1 MREFVV
7 RRQRAHRYGAPSPPT
22 LHSTPQHPRDLKN
35 LPSSLPP
42 LHPRHFLCFFL
53 TLPPPRRFSPPPPPP
68 PPGRRPD
75 RRPEIKKKRKISRGR
90 GWRGSSSFLLQLR
103 ILFFFFFFSLAHG
116 PWARFLAPVF
126 APPPPPALGGHF
138 ILFPSHGRAPPLRS
152 LPLDPR
158 RKLALSR
165 LLRVAFAL
173 TVPAVLATCAC
184 GSGESSSGRRRRSGG
199 ALFSYFFQVGFLLD
213 SCAPSIGIAGQ
224 VFRRT
229 GGGRRAGGGFALF
242 PACFLFDRGWFVILE
257 AEGLILAYSGV
268 TCSICH
274 FFKWVASM

>member
-42 LHPRHFLCFFL
+42 LHPRHFLFFFL

-126 APPPPPALGGHF
+126 APPPPRALGGHF

-184 GSGESSSGRRRRSGG
+184 GSGESSSGRRRSGG